1 MGRKYIYLFCVLAF
15 SLFHF
20 SVVRAADLK
29 SIGFLW
35 DGGMTTDSITI
46 GKPTLEKF
54 TRMEGTNTLKVDNE
68 VTDAKLSF
76 GVYVPKG
83 KVASL
88 RYKVISKIT
97 AKSGQLPPSTS
108 LSFTVKLGENN
119 RKIYHS
125 GKTWFQYSNDEV
137 LIPAGEHKVYI
148 EMHYD
153 APGCNTIGT
162 IENLSLHVHQY
173 SNYQMTREAICGETG
188 TRYAKCDV
196 CGKGVSFSVPP
207 ANDKHDLVVQDRS
220 KSSCLSMSDT
230 MKVCRNCPYMTITY
244 ADEPEDH
251 QFDANGHCSVCGLH
265 IPKANAEGTAY
276 EIYDAG
282 EMRVLSELLSL
293 GRIRGDIGIDIKN
306 DLEFN
311 KDIVMLP
318 LGTHDYP
325 FQGVLNGNGHR
336 IRGIVN
342 SYSGVDCLGF
352 VGVAKGTVL
361 SHAVI
366 GNLIFDAGNTLQGMA
381 CVGGIVGYASECDI
395 VNCASFGALE
405 GTNYVGGIVGYA
417 DKQVSI
423 INCGSVATIRTKG
436 RWNTMACNMPFG
448 HIQNSY
454 GTGTNSRGGTLD
466 ELSTTTLRHCFS
478 TQGSADGLKQVT
490 QDVLTS
496 YDMVQLLNEESE
508 NPCFM
513 MSETDHYPVPVVA
526 TSVPAKAS
534 RLARVPAFDPVAA
547 SRRARA
553 AADDE
558 TSGEVVEK
566 RKNEVQ
572 VVSGY
577 VDPNSPSRLYKT
589 IAEVMSED
597 SSLYADFDRT
607 YIITKSVPE
616 GFRMGDRIS
625 GGSLM
630 GFESYF
636 IPADSAYLGMRE
648 YEVSNEKVKPQTEA
662 VYYAEDDNERIDEYT
677 ADDSGAYSLT
687 SRTSFKN
694 DNDIVYQE
702 NVDGVLKTAW
712 SIETRVDDE
721 YNTAYIAGYSYD
733 LETGETHLEFSESY
747 SIGEGGSNTG
757 DGAYVEYYDS
767 LSNTIHVLYT
777 IVGPDN
783 MTGSREH
790 YILRASDQ
798 YLLEIRSEN
807 MIGGWSVL
815 TDGIYFVY
823 DDNDA
828 LVQSVV
834 YGQDE
839 TSTSGEMSLK
849 MYYDY
854 IGSWQDKPFPT
865 SIRVPSV
872 EKPSPQQRLDT
883 NVYDMRGRVVRRVT
897 DMKDPF
903 SGLPHGVYI
912 YQGAKYLKR
921 N

>member
-1 MGRKYIYLFCVLAF
+1 MGRKYIYLFTVLAF

-20 SVVRAADLK
+20 SVVHAADL
-29 SIGFLW
+29 STIGFPW
-35 DGGMTTDSITI
+35 EGGTTSDGII
-46 GKPTLEKF
+46 VAKPTFDNF
-54 TRMEGTNTLKVDNE
+54 TRMEGKNTLKAKNGI
-68 VTDAKLSF
+68 TDAKMSF
-76 GVYVPKG
+76 AVYVPDG

-88 RYKVISKIT
+88 RYKVFSKVT
-97 AKSGQLPPSTS
+97 SKSGKLPKTS
-108 LSFTVKLGENN
+108 ISFSVKLGDND

-125 GKTWFQYSNDEV
+125 GNTWFRYSSDEV
-137 LIPAGEHKVYI
+137 LIPAGDHNVYI

-153 APGCNTIGT
+153 APGCNTTGT
-162 IENLSLHVHQY
+162 LENFSIHVHQY
-173 SNYQMTREAICGETG
+173 SDYQIAREPICGVTG
-188 TRYAKCDV
+188 QSFANCDI
-196 CGKGVSFSVPP
+196 CGKQASFDVAPSYEE
-207 ANDKHDLVVQDRS
+207 HELVVQERT
-220 KSSCLSMSDT
+220 KTSCLSMADT
-230 MKVCRNCPYMTITY
+230 MKVCKHCPYTAITS
-244 ADEPEDH
+244 ADEPEEH
-251 QFDANGHCSVCGLH
+251 KFDANGHCSVCGLH
-265 IPKANAEGTAY
+265 IPKANADGTAY

-282 EMRVLSELLSL
+282 EMRVLAELLSL

-306 DLEFN
+306 DLVFN

-318 LGTHDYP
+318 LGTYDHP

-336 IRGIVN
+336 ISGIVN
-342 SYSGVDCLGF
+342 SYSSVDCLGF

-366 GNLIFDAGNTLQGMA
+366 GNLIFDIGNTLQGTA
-381 CVGGIVGYASECDI
+381 CVGGIAGYASECDI

-405 GTNYVGGIVGYA
+405 GTNFVGGIVGYA

-423 INCGSVATIRTKG
+423 INCGSTATIRTKG
-436 RWNTMACNMPFG
+436 KWNTMVCNMPFG

-454 GTGTNSRGGTLD
+454 GASTNSRGGTLD
-466 ELSTTTLRHCFS
+466 ELPTTTLRHCFS
-478 TQGSADGLKQVT
+478 TQGSAEGLKRVAQN
-490 QDVLTS
+490 VLTS
-496 YDMVQLLNEESE
+496 YDMIQMLNEESE

-534 RLARVPAFDPVAA
+534 RLARVPALEPIAA
-547 SRRARA
+547 SRRAAA
-553 AADDE
+553 AADGDSSDE
-558 TSGEVVEK
+558 TVENSK
-566 RKNEVQ
+566 KESQ

-577 VDPNSPSRLYKT
+577 VDPNSPSRFYKT

-616 GFRMGDRIS
+616 GFHMGDKIS
-625 GGSLM
+625 GGNLL

-648 YEVSNEKVKPQTEA
+648 YEITGDKVKPQTEA
-662 VYYAEDDNERIDEYT
+662 VYYPEEGNEHIDEYT
-677 ADDSGAYSLT
+677 VDDSGDYSLT
-687 SRTSFKN
+687 ARTSFKN
-694 DNDIVYQE
+694 DYDVIYQE
-702 NVDGVLKTAW
+702 SVEGVLKTAW
-712 SIETRVDDE
+712 SIETRIDDE
-721 YNTAYIAGYSYD
+721 SNIAYTAGYSYD
-733 LETGETHLEFSESY
+733 LETGETYLEFSESY
-747 SIGEGGSNTG
+747 NIEEGNTG
-757 DGAYVEYYDS
+757 DGAYTEYLDS
-767 LSNTIHVLYT
+767 LSNTIHIIYT
-777 IVGPDN
+777 TVDN
-783 MTGSREH
+783 ETMTGSREH

-798 YLLEIRSEN
+798 YLLEIRSES
-807 MIGGWSVL
+807 MIGGWPVL
-815 TDGIYFVY
+815 TDGIYFIY

-839 TSTSGEMSLK
+839 ASTTGEMSL
-849 MYYDY
+849 MQYYEY
-854 IGSWQDKPFPT
+854 IGSWQNNSFPT
-865 SIRVPSV
+865 SIKMPSV
-872 EKPSPQQRLDT
+872 EKPSLQQRLDT

-903 SGLPHGVYI
+903 NGLPHGVYI